1 MCTKLNVQHENCIM
15 LFYVSAG
22 KSQSCLFSS
31 TNLWLAVEGQAG
43 KLFMFDPAAFGSD
56 EYLIR
61 QERTVWEVE
70 AAVVPH

>member
-1 MCTKLNVQHENCIM
+1 M